1 MGQAEVHFNSYFLF
15 AMHFFFDLRISVVL
29 LLIRSH
35 ACICTRIIGLFM
47 KMHPIVSGETGAVK
61 VYRFGFHTID
71 EKLFLVAVGKNDT
84 TIISWQIKQ
93 MH

>member
-1 MGQAEVHFNSYFLF
+1 
-15 AMHFFFDLRISVVL
+15 MHFFRFAGFCCSSLDLISRI
-29 LLIRSH
+29 
-35 ACICTRIIGLFM
+35 ICTRIIGLFM

-71 EKLFLVAVGKNDT
+71 EKLSLVAVGKNDT
-84 TIISWQIKQ
+84 IIISWQIKQ